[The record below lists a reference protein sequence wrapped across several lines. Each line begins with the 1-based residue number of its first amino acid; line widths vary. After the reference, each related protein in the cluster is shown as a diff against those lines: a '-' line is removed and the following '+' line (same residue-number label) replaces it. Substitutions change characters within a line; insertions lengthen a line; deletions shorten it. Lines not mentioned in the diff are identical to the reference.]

1 MKNEVFSTI
10 SDCVRHLLH
19 VVRATVWL
27 PGVNVIKLVFY
38 YVLWPVL

>member
-19 VVRATVWL
+19 AVRATVWL
-27 PGVNVIKLVFY
+27 PGVNVIKLVF
-38 YVLWPVL
+38 LLCPWPVL